1 MIIVIILT
9 VCAINVSS
17 FKQTSLSRYYT
28 LCKMSDKINEISKCV
43 DDVDVV
49 DVVDFV
55 DVVGV
60 VDDIVD
66 VVDVVDVVTD
76 DIDFVEPLNED
87 KEFFGPTKRVRLGRS
102 RDQDGKSNVW
112 SIEPRMEVEEVNKN
126 EEEVNINVKVGGLA
140 LSAVV
145 IALPVFLALSKILP
159 DPSDF

>member
-9 VCAINVSS
+9 VCAINVSCFS
-17 FKQTSLSRYYT
+17 KTSLNRYYT
-28 LCKMSDKINEISKCV
+28 LCKMSDKINEIATDV
-43 DDVDVV
+43 EPIYNVADNVADDV
-49 DVVDFV
+49 
-55 DVVGV
+55 
-60 VDDIVD
+60 
-66 VVDVVDVVTD
+66 
-76 DIDFVEPLNED
+76 DFVEPLNED

-126 EEEVNINVKVGGLA
+126 GEEVNVNVKVGGLA

-145 IALPVFLALSKILP
+145 IALPVFLALSKVLP